1 MKWGLLFLGGGAGA
15 VARYALGLWVEARVG
30 PGFPW
35 GTFAVNVG
43 GCLAIGVVA
52 TLADEHLWIS
62 PASRLLLV
70 TGLLGGFT
78 TFSTFGLETWQ
89 LIEDGRTG
97 LALSYAVGSAAAGLA
112 AVGLAVRLTRGLV

>member
-1 MKWGLLFLGGGAGA
+1 VKWGLLFLGGGVGA
-15 VARYALGLWVEARVG
+15 VARYALGLWIEARVG

-35 GTFAVNVG
+35 GTFAINVG

-62 PASRLLLV
+62 PPARLLLV

-89 LIEDGRTG
+89 LFEEGRAG
-97 LALSYAVGSAAAGLA
+97 LALAYGGASLFAGLA
-112 AVGLAVRLTRGLV
+112 AVGLAVRLTRELL